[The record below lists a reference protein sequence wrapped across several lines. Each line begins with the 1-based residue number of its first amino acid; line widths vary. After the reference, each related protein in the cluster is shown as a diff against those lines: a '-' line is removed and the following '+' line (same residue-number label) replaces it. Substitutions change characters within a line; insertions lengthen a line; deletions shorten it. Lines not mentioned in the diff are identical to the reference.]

1 MHACGHD
8 GIIAVTLGLAKLLKE
23 NKEKLNCNVKF
34 IFEPAE
40 ETGKG
45 AKKLISE
52 KLIRLLFFILPTLS
66 L

>member
-1 MHACGHD
+1 M
-8 GIIAVTLGLAKLLKE
+8 
-23 NKEKLNCNVKF
+23 KF

-52 KLIRLLFFILPTLS
+52 NVLEDPKVDKIIIFHFAHTIFMQIIL
-66 L
+66 